1 MKIFPTLSVKKLDAY
16 TIEHEPV
23 AEIDLMERA
32 SEALAQE
39 ICSRFSPEM
48 PFVVFAGPGNNG
60 GDALAVSRLMAER
73 GYRLSVY
80 LFNTKDSLSITFAT
94 ASVLLIARRIGIDFL
109 WAQVST
115 IMK

>member
-1 MKIFPTLSVKKLDAY
+1 MMKIFPTLSVKKLDAY

-80 LFNTKDSLSITFAT
+80 LFNTKGSLSPCCQTNRNRLPVD
-94 ASVLLIARRIGIDFL
+94 ASID
-109 WAQVST
+109 
-115 IMK
+115 

>member
-16 TIEHEPV
+16 TIEHEPL

-32 SEALAQE
+32 SEVLAQE
-39 ICSRFSPEM
+39 ICSRFSPEV

-73 GYRLSVY
+73 GYFLSVY
-80 LFNTKDSLSITFAT
+80 LFNTKGTLSPCCQTNRNRLPVG
-94 ASVLLIARRIGIDFL
+94 SGIDYH
-109 WAQVST
+109 
-115 IMK
+115 